1 MLKLLKAHPIAGP
14 GFLLALALTL
24 FFAGRLVLDMVY
36 WADPAHRNQTPQAW
50 MTPRYIAHSWGM
62 DPKELGRAL
71 NMPKPSKERPTLTYI
86 AEIRAVPV
94 EQVLAEVEAILAQGA
109 EERQRK

>member
-1 MLKLLKAHPIAGP
+1 MLKLFKAHPIAGP

-36 WADPAHRNQTPQAW
+36 WADPAHRDQTPQAW

-62 DPKELGRAL
+62 DPKELGREL
-71 NMPKPSKERPTLTYI
+71 NLPKPKKERPTLAYI
-86 AEIRAVPV
+86 AEMRGVPV
-94 EQVLAEVEAILAQGA
+94 EQILAEVEAILIKDA
-109 EERQRK
+109 ENRKRK